1 MKRYKYEATDEEGK
15 QAEGMVL
22 ADSLE
27 DVIFKLMAA
36 KKYPTRVEELT
47 GASYVAFNR
56 LEKLKKIRNKLEPQP
71 TETEPL
77 PRAPKPQR
85 QYSAIAW
92 TIFILI
98 WVAVVVA
105 YVMLQ

>member
-1 MKRYKYEATDEEGK
+1 MKRYKYEAADEHGRHV
-15 QAEGMVL
+15 EGMVL

-27 DVIFKLMAA
+27 DVILKLMAA
-36 KKYPTRVEELT
+36 KKYPSRVEEMT
-47 GASYVAFNR
+47 NSSYVAFNR
-56 LEKLKKIRNKLEPQP
+56 LEKLKKIRDKLEPQP
-71 TETEPL
+71 LETEPL
-77 PRAPKPQR
+77 PQPPRQR